1 MSDDVF
7 IVGDL
12 NNDILVNSDNS
23 LIHFCSVNVFVNTI
37 TKGTRINPTIK
48 FPTLLDVILS
58 KCNQFF
64 IRSDVFHMPCSDHAL
79 IIRMFDHSVVQNK
92 PSNINSR
99 CFNDKKILSL
109 KQIFLSDLSISN
121 FDRFSD
127 VNSRWCAI

>member
-48 FPTLLDVILS
+48 FSTLLDVILS

-64 IRSDVFHMPCSDHAL
+64 IRSDVFHMPCSDHAV
-79 IIRMFDHSVVQNK
+79 IISC
-92 PSNINSR
+92 S
-99 CFNDKKILSL
+99 
-109 KQIFLSDLSISN
+109 KQTF
-121 FDRFSD
+121 
-127 VNSRWCAI
+127 